1 MLVKVFLHEQL
12 AKQSTQELKRTF
24 SQKQNKKYNSK
35 TQVDEKKKKKKKKKK
50 SEKKKK
56 KKKKKNL
63 PFHDILYHL
72 VFLYFSLL
80 YIRRRLPYIIKV
92 DSSEGL

>member
-35 TQVDEKKKKKKKKKK
+35 TQVGEKKKK
-50 SEKKKK
+50 E
-56 KKKKKNL
+56 KNL

-80 YIRRRLPYIIKV
+80 YIRRRLPNITKV

>member
-35 TQVDEKKKKKKKKKK
+35 TQVDEKKKK
-50 SEKKKK
+50 
-56 KKKKKNL
+56 NL

>member
-35 TQVDEKKKKKKKKKK
+35 TQVDEKKKKKKK
-50 SEKKKK
+50 
-56 KKKKKNL
+56 
-63 PFHDILYHL
+63 IA
-72 VFLYFSLL
+72 FS
-80 YIRRRLPYIIKV
+80 
-92 DSSEGL
+92 

>member
-12 AKQSTQELKRTF
+12 AKQSTQELKGTF

-35 TQVDEKKKKKKKKKK
+35 TQVDE
-50 SEKKKK
+50 

>member
-35 TQVDEKKKKKKKKKK
+35 TQVDEKKKKKI
-50 SEKKKK
+50 
-56 KKKKKNL
+56 L

-80 YIRRRLPYIIKV
+80 YIRRRLPNIIKV

>member
-24 SQKQNKKYNSK
+24 SQKQ
-35 TQVDEKKKKKKKKKK
+35 
-50 SEKKKK
+50 KK

>member
-35 TQVDEKKKKKKKKKK
+35 TQVDEKKKKK
-50 SEKKKK
+50 
-56 KKKKKNL
+56 NL
-63 PFHDILYHL
+63 PFHDIIYNL
-72 VFLYFSLL
+72 VFLYLSLL

>member
-35 TQVDEKKKKKKKKKK
+35 TQVDEKKKKK
-50 SEKKKK
+50 
-56 KKKKKNL
+56 NL

>member
-35 TQVDEKKKKKKKKKK
+35 THVDEK
-50 SEKKKK
+50 E

>member
-35 TQVDEKKKKKKKKKK
+35 TQVDEKN
-50 SEKKKK
+50 
-56 KKKKKNL
+56 KKKNL

>member
-24 SQKQNKKYNSK
+24 SQKQIKKYNSK
-35 TQVDEKKKKKKKKKK
+35 TQVDEKKKKKKK
-50 SEKKKK
+50 
-56 KKKKKNL
+56 L

>member
-35 TQVDEKKKKKKKKKK
+35 TQVDEKKKKKK
-50 SEKKKK
+50 
-56 KKKKKNL
+56 NL
-63 PFHDILYHL
+63 PFHKILFYI

>member
-35 TQVDEKKKKKKKKKK
+35 TQVDEKKKKKK
-50 SEKKKK
+50 
-56 KKKKKNL
+56 NL
-63 PFHDILYHL
+63 PFHVILYHL

>member
-35 TQVDEKKKKKKKKKK
+35 TQVDEKKKKKK
-50 SEKKKK
+50 
-56 KKKKKNL
+56 NL